1 MNLESPCV
9 DGGLGWED
17 RQLQREVLGGRR
29 LASWKIGVGV
39 GKKERGLEE
48 GRPCVERAHACLCGF
63 ERCSGGYPGNR
74 ARIWTILISRR
85 LSFEHLKTR
94 TTVHWTTTL
103 TTLIWAVA
111 LRKCGLLCTAS
122 SRCNCGTCSVLWAC
136 VKWHDGLLDCHTRHE
151 LSRIE
156 LGWLRG
162 ASNP

>member
-1 MNLESPCV
+1 M
-9 DGGLGWED
+9 
-17 RQLQREVLGGRR
+17 
-29 LASWKIGVGV
+29 
-39 GKKERGLEE
+39 KETMKRTLL
-48 GRPCVERAHACLCGF
+48 VEYKRMLVYAALSVS
-63 ERCSGGYPGNR
+63 RGYPGNS

-85 LSFEHLKTR
+85 LLFQHLKTR
-94 TTVHWTTTL
+94 TTVHQTTTL
-103 TTLIWAVA
+103 ITLIWAVE

-162 ASNP
+162 ASNPQYNWPLPSLSPSCPQVLLHSFIKNYH